1 MPYTKPEVQQQQ
13 QDYDTD
19 MYIDDQ
25 TCVFN
30 VATKLE
36 IKVTGVYHTNHTPR
50 NRHWHTMKGENPM
63 DHELDTVENH
73 GTSEGGRCV

>member
-30 VATKLE
+30 VADQTRNKSHGR
-36 IKVTGVYHTNHTPR
+36 IPYQPHTT
-50 NRHWHTMKGENPM
+50 E
-63 DHELDTVENH
+63 
-73 GTSEGGRCV
+73 